1 MPKLARLRA
10 YCYEMIQIQGA
21 ASAQKALQTIKWT
34 KPHDGVLKLN
44 CDASFKAENMS
55 GSWVFLIRD
64 HDGNVVLTGRGRLN
78 HVLSAFQA
86 ELISCLQGVQA
97 AANLGVGKLI
107 LETNAQMVQQSMRSD
122 IFDAMPEGALVEEL
136 RFLARVN
143 FIDFVCNFQSRV
155 GNRAAHALAALGYE
169 CIEGEELIT
178 SFVPEIILV
187 IVSDDLSVE

>member
-10 YCYEMIQIQGA
+10 YCYEMTQIQGA

-34 KPHDGVLKLN
+34 KPHDVSAEIEF
-44 CDASFKAENMS
+44 DASFKAENIS
-55 GSWVFLIRD
+55 GSQGFLIRD
-64 HDGNVVLTGRGRLN
+64 HDGDVVRLN

-107 LETNAQMVQQSMRSD
+107 LETDAQMVQQSMRSD

-136 RFLARVN
+136 KFLARVK

-178 SFVPEIILV
+178 S
-187 IVSDDLSVE
+187 SVMKMFL

>member
-1 MPKLARLRA
+1 VPRKHFRLSNGPK
-10 YCYEMIQIQGA
+10 
-21 ASAQKALQTIKWT
+21 
-34 KPHDGVLKLN
+34 PPDDGGLKLN

-55 GSWVFLIRD
+55 GSWGFLIRD
-64 HDGNVVLTGRGRLN
+64 HDGSVVLTGRGRLN

-107 LETNAQMVQQSMRSD
+107 LETDALMVQQPMRSD
-122 IFDAMPEGALVEEL
+122 IFDAMPGGALVEEL
-136 RFLARVN
+136 KFLARVK